1 MEKDL
6 LKADLTNPVLKGE
19 YADPDL
25 VCFDGV
31 WYLYPTTDGFENW
44 SGTQFY
50 VFSSEDGT
58 SFHNEGLILDVA
70 SEQVPWA
77 KLWNLRI
84 SYGPDNLPLCN
95 FGKGSGKRHTGN
107 RTP

>member
-6 LKADLTNPVLKGE
+6 LKADFTNPVLKGE

-50 VFSSEDGT
+50 VFSSEDGI

-77 KLWNLRI
+77 
-84 SYGPDNLPLCN
+84 S
-95 FGKGSGKRHTGN
+95 GSIHLGSRKRMGAIY
-107 RTP
+107 

>member
-6 LKADLTNPVLKGE
+6 LKADFTNPVLKGE

-50 VFSSEDGT
+50 VFSSEDGI
-58 SFHNEGLILDVA
+58 SFHNEGLILDA
-70 SEQVPWA
+70 DQFYQHN
-77 KLWNLRI
+77 KIHYCGFFQN
-84 SYGPDNLPLCN
+84 
-95 FGKGSGKRHTGN
+95 
-107 RTP
+107 